1 MDGRQHAEAV
11 DTLSRLAESF
21 PDDGHILT
29 RLGYAQLRIQEFEAA
44 KGSFQSALKLDEDNA
59 AAHAGLALSYA
70 EIPAKGISALH
81 NFRRA
86 VGAAKKAIELDPDQA
101 VAYRALG
108 EAHARFKEDHEKALG
123 YFETYLEKE
132 PDDPDGLY
140 YFGLACIEA
149 EAYDKISDYVI
160 PHVEALIGETRLLPM
175 IAQGYFFEE
184 KYEEAQTYF
193 ERFLE
198 RSSEEE
204 QALYADIAYAASPE
218 ELQEY
223 EALTDSNRIDRPTW
237 SGSGSG
243 ATPI

>member
-1 MDGRQHAEAV
+1 MRPPTRDSRFPTRRFPPRGSAPSITSGGRSAPQRRP
-11 DTLSRLAESF
+11 SNWI
-21 PDDGHILT
+21 PT
-29 RLGYAQLRIQEFEAA
+29 RPSPTGRWE
-44 KGSFQSALKLDEDNA
+44 
-59 AAHAGLALSYA
+59 
-70 EIPAKGISALH
+70 
-81 NFRRA
+81 RRN
-86 VGAAKKAIELDPDQA
+86 
-101 VAYRALG
+101 
-108 EAHARFKEDHEKALG
+108 ARFKEDHEEALG

-149 EAYDKISDYVI
+149 EAYDKISDYII

-218 ELQEY
+218 ELQGIRSV
-223 EALTDSNRIDRPTW
+223 D
-237 SGSGSG
+237 G
-243 ATPI
+243 